1 MTHLKPLICP
11 SMLTSYEQFYIQTDH
26 PEVKPIP
33 EQYPD
38 EQNPLFQKPIHP
50 TQNMKGSVVL

>member
-1 MTHLKPLICP
+1 
-11 SMLTSYEQFYIQTDH
+11 MLTSYEQFYIQTDH